1 MGEELNVPNSSWQE
15 AVSGLHRRRL
25 LEVAGLGA
33 ELEVD
38 ALPRS
43 AAFLAAAGPSSV
55 DALYYDIPLTG
66 GDDYELCFTVPP
78 HRCAEVEAR
87 LAALPGGCTAVGVAE
102 ARPGIRCRLADGGT
116 WEATGD
122 GYQHFRD
129 GHG

>member
-1 MGEELNVPNSSWQE
+1 MLGGAIWGAIPGYLRAKTGAHEVIVTIMLNFI
-15 AVSGLHRRRL
+15 ALRL
-25 LEVAGLGA
+25 
-33 ELEVD
+33 VD
-38 ALPRS
+38 YL
-43 AAFLAAAGPSSV
+43 LAPQ
-55 DALYYDIPLTG
+55 
-66 GDDYELCFTVPP
+66 
-78 HRCAEVEAR
+78 VEAR